1 MTIKRSGPGFAT
13 LQTHLKALDGVEAKA
28 GVFES
33 AHYAD
38 GTPVAYVLAIQEYGA
53 GKIPPRPTGRPTV
66 EAKKAEWLAQ
76 LEAGARAVLNGEAT
90 AIQVLELTALGAAGD
105 WAKAIEA
112 LHAPALSQLTLA
124 LRAWK
129 RENPG
134 KEVTGSIVGEVA
146 ARLHAGTISIAGIST
161 KPLVETGQ
169 MFAALTGTAEKVR

>member
-33 AHYAD
+33 AHYED

-53 GKIPPRPTGRPTV
+53 GPIPPRPTGRPTV
-66 EAKKAEWLAQ
+66 EAKRTEWLAK
-76 LEAGARAVLNGEAT
+76 LEAGAVEVLDGRLT
-90 AIQVLELTALGAAGD
+90 GVQVLEAVAMLAAGD
-105 WAKAIEA
+105 WSKTIEA
-112 LHAPALSQLTLA
+112 LQAPALSRLTLA

-134 KEVTGSIVGEVA
+134 EAVTGKIVGEVA
-146 ARLHAGTISIAGIST
+146 HRLADGTISIAGIST

-169 MFAALTGTAEKVR
+169 LFRSLTGVAEKKR